1 MSAGNNMNNLENE
14 PTVFEA
20 IVAETFAVDKT
31 TTHPLLVDDGS
42 SSDCCIC
49 FEFISSKTN
58 NCTTP
63 CGHQFCFKC
72 MAKTLA
78 RSNAC
83 PCCRAPLQEEEDE
96 DDEIDLDDES
106 DDDDDDYD
114 EDDDA
119 DVDGELETVVK
130 MFTLKGY
137 TINDVLAMLTGRTSK
152 IDTKYTKEYIDQL
165 DTDLDDICHAADS
178 IAVIAKAVKE
188 SARERAERAMFELED
203 RRV

>member
-20 IVAETFAVDKT
+20 IMAEPVAADT
-31 TTHPLLVDDGS
+31 TRPVVVDDGS
-42 SSDCCIC
+42 ASDCCIC
-49 FEFISSKTN
+49 FESISSTTN

-83 PCCRAPLQEEEDE
+83 PCCRAPLQEEED
-96 DDEIDLDDES
+96 DEIDLNDES

-114 EDDDA
+114 EEDDDD
-119 DVDGELETVVK
+119 DVDGDLETVAR

-178 IAVIAKAVKE
+178 IATIAKAVKE

-203 RRV
+203 HRV